1 MRACLSFWTIREG
14 GDGMPIVTVAE
25 VQKLLNLGEDDMD
38 GRLSDLT
45 DAASALVESH
55 LNRRLTKQERS
66 EVYSGGGV
74 ALTLKAYPIDTV
86 LQVTLDDV
94 PIEAYALDAEN
105 GLLFRRQGWPPM
117 PGGYRVT
124 YVGGLAEIPAPIKQ
138 ACALLVAALADSVE
152 SKGQQI
158 ASERLSNY
166 QVTYARA
173 AGAAGLEALSA
184 AAAALLAP
192 YRNRLY

>member
-1 MRACLSFWTIREG
+1 
-14 GDGMPIVTVAE
+14 MPIVTVAE
-25 VQKLLNLGEDDMD
+25 VQKLLNLGEEDMN
-38 GRLSDLT
+38 GRLPDLV

-66 EVYSGGGV
+66 EVYSGGGE
-74 ALTLKAYPIDTV
+74 ALALKAYPVDTV

-94 PIEAYALDAEN
+94 PIETYDLDAET
-105 GLLFRRQGWPPM
+105 GLLFRRGGWPPM

-138 ACALLVAALADSVE
+138 ACALLVAALADAADN
-152 SKGQQI
+152 KGQQI
-158 ASERLSNY
+158 ASERLSDY
-166 QVTYARA
+166 QVSYARP
-173 AGAAGLEALSA
+173 AGAAGLETLSA